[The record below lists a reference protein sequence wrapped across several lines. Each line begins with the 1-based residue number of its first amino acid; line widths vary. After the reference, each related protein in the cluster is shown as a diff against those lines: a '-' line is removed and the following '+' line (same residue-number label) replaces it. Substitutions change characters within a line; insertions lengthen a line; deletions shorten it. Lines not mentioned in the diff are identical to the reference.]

1 MMKMV
6 PMSISEGG
14 NSQSLDWDQFCES
27 HGGVF
32 SSLEVFS
39 CSPVFLFFGQVVLDS
54 AAAEEVVFAG
64 CLCQFLGVLKL
75 KSPGLN

>member
-1 MMKMV
+1 MIKIV
-6 PMSISEGG
+6 PMSISMEG
-14 NSQSLDWDQFCES
+14 NSQPLDWDQFSES
-27 HGGVF
+27 HGGVL

-39 CSPVFLFFGQVVLDS
+39 CSPVFLFFGQVVLDG

-64 CLCQFLGVLKL
+64 CLCQFFRVLKL